1 MLPPSGSEASGAPGQ
16 WGPRGCG
23 RHLAGVFGCVL
34 GAGLA
39 GCTAARGEQSRQGI
53 PGVDG
58 TPAAH
63 RPGGGA
69 GFLGLL
75 VFLQVLEVGQGL
87 AVGEL
92 RPRVAVVE
100 LVADAA
106 DVAHHGH
113 QEVHPICGVGAV
125 GL

>member
-23 RHLAGVFGCVL
+23 HHLAGGFGCVL

-39 GCTAARGEQSRQGI
+39 GCTAASGEQSGQGV

-58 TPAAH
+58 TPAAQG
-63 RPGGGA
+63 PGGGA

-75 VFLQVLEVGQGL
+75 VFLDTESAGEVRASSPPGVLL
-87 AVGEL
+87 ATGCFPGPAETTLDMRCDPV
-92 RPRVAVVE
+92 
-100 LVADAA
+100 
-106 DVAHHGH
+106 
-113 QEVHPICGVGAV
+113 
-125 GL
+125 

>member
-34 GAGLA
+34 GAELA

-75 VFLQVLEVGQGL
+75 VFLDREY
-87 AVGEL
+87 
-92 RPRVAVVE
+92 R
-100 LVADAA
+100 
-106 DVAHHGH
+106 
-113 QEVHPICGVGAV
+113 
-125 GL
+125 